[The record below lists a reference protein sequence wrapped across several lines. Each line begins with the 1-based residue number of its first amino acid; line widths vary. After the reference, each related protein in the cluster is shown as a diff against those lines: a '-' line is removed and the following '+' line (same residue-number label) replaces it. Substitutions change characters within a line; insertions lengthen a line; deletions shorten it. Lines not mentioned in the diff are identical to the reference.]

1 MLVSQELAHPED
13 DSSGMR
19 ILRWMCGHTRR
30 DRIKSRDIWD
40 KVAVASVVDKMTE
53 ARLERANFYSHN

>member
-13 DSSGMR
+13 ASSGMR

-40 KVAVASVVDKMTE
+40 KVGVASVVDKMME

>member
-1 MLVSQELAHPED
+1 MLDNQELTHPED

-30 DRIKSRDIWD
+30 ERIKSRDIWD
-40 KVAVASVVDKMTE
+40 KVGVASVVDKMRE
-53 ARLERANFYSHN
+53 AGLERTNFYSHN